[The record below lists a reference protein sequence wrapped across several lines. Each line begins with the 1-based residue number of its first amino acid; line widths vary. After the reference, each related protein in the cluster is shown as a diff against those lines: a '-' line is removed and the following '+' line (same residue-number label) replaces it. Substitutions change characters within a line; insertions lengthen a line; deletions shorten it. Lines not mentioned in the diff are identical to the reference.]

1 LLLLIALTPALTLG
15 LGIILFVL
23 CLPCILKQLVTIM
36 RDRRQRE
43 ELGQRV
49 VQGLAK
55 RSFNPEVFKSQ
66 KDCAICLMEFEK
78 DD

>member
-1 LLLLIALTPALTLG
+1 
-15 LGIILFVL
+15 
-23 CLPCILKQLVTIM
+23 M